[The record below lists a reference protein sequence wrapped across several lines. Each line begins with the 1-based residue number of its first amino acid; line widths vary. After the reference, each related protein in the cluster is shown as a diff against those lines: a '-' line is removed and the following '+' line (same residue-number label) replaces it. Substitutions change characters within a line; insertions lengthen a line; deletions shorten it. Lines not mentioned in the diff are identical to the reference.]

1 MFKYPCIVSAVFLL
15 TACSASLPPQRAEC
29 QPIPK
34 ALRTIPPKKLPVPRD
49 NTMGALEVA
58 YIGAAEQYHKSR
70 RDAIALDAAIE
81 AREGCYAAER

>member
-1 MFKYPCIVSAVFLL
+1 
-15 TACSASLPPQRAEC
+15 
-29 QPIPK
+29 
-34 ALRTIPPKKLPVPRD
+34 
-49 NTMGALEVA
+49 MGALEVA